1 MDFTKFMNK
10 FNEIERSLSPTSAL
24 RLSFD
29 NISPESEEPDANK
42 RLWGVPVPPFVSDKV
57 VSWIEEEFNEPP
69 IFYNGNAV
77 IRKVEN
83 VRMIDRYNAK
93 NPTVGTL
100 YLTATHLIFVEPDSN
115 KETWILHMHVA
126 NIEKLPLSTTGSPLL
141 IRCKTFLSVT
151 FVIPKDSE
159 CHDVYTSLMKLYQ
172 PVSINK
178 LYCFNYQPAKD
189 DFPKSSGWDFFKLEN
204 EFRRMRVPNDIWT
217 LCTLNMNYELCDT
230 YPRQIYVPQEA
241 NTAMLIGSSRFRS
254 KGRLPALTYLHSNK
268 ASICR
273 CSQPLSGFSARCLED
288 EQMLEAIRKT
298 NPNTDYMYVVDTR
311 PRINAM
317 ANRAA
322 GKGYENE
329 AFYENIKFHFLGIEN
344 IHVQRTSLQKLIEAC
359 EQKTPTM
366 SGFLNSLES
375 SGWLKNIRSIL
386 DTSSFIASAV
396 DKGVSVVVHCSDG
409 WDRTAQVCSLAA
421 LMLDPYYRTIK
432 GFQALIEKDWL
443 AFGHKF
449 SERCGHV
456 QTDPREVSPIF
467 TQFLDCTW
475 QLMTQ
480 RSDAFEFNER
490 FLLILHDHVHSCQF
504 GTFVG
509 NCEKDRLDLKLSE
522 RTFSLWGFMANH
534 LNEYI
539 NPLYKPDVDETIK
552 ANLAPQCIKFWR
564 GMFSRFESG
573 VHPREPLSDLL
584 LVSKDHC
591 TSLEDHVQH
600 LTKRIASF
608 KNYISKSAR
617 KLQDA
622 TAKTYKE
629 PAPPEINDNKYN
641 YDKKM
646 SELSSAD
653 DDHPLKPAEMSFANL
668 SLNERIDATSI
679 REEIN
684 SVAVDWKSMRNV
696 TACSCSTPFDQFSKK
711 THCWKCGDIFCE
723 RCIDKSI
730 PLPGQDSGKPVPVCR
745 ACFRLVQ
752 KTSP

>member
-1 MDFTKFMNK
+1 MDDIK
-10 FNEIERSLSPTSAL
+10 LA
-24 RLSFD
+24 
-29 NISPESEEPDANK
+29 
-42 RLWGVPVPPFVSDKV
+42 
-57 VSWIEEEFNEPP
+57 
-69 IFYNGNAV
+69 
-77 IRKVEN
+77 KVEN
-83 VRMIDRYNAK
+83 VRMIDRYNTK
-93 NPTVGTL
+93 NPIVGTL

-115 KETWILHMHVA
+115 KETWILHMHIA
-126 NIEKLPLSTTGSPLL
+126 NIEKLPLTTTGSPLL

-151 FVIPKDSE
+151 FVVPKDSE
-159 CHDVYTSLMKLYQ
+159 CHDVYTSLLKLYQ

-189 DFPKSSGWDFFKLEN
+189 DFPKNSGWEYFKLES
-204 EFRRMRVPNDIWT
+204 EFKRMRVPNDTWT
-217 LCTLNMNYELCDT
+217 LCSLNTNYELCDT
-230 YPRQIYVPQEA
+230 YPRQIYVPQGA

-288 EQMLEAIRKT
+288 EQMFEAIRKT
-298 NPNTDYMYVVDTR
+298 NPNTDHMYVVDTR
-311 PRINAM
+311 PRINAL

-344 IHVQRTSLQKLIEAC
+344 IHTQRTSLQKLIEAC

-366 SGFLNSLES
+366 SGFLNALES
-375 SGWLKNIRSIL
+375 SGWLKHIRSIL
-386 DTSSFIASAV
+386 DTSSFISNVV

-409 WDRTAQVCSLAA
+409 WDRTAQVCSLAS

-449 SERCGHV
+449 SDRCGHI
-456 QTDPREVSPIF
+456 QNDPREVSPIF

-475 QLMTQ
+475 QLMSQ

-509 NCEKDRLDLKLSE
+509 NCEKDRLDLQLAK
-522 RTFSLWGFMANH
+522 RTFSLWGHMANH

-552 ANLAPQCIKFWR
+552 PNLAPQCIKFWR
-564 GMFSRFESG
+564 GMYSRFESG
-573 VHPREPLSDLL
+573 VHPREPLGDLL
-584 LVSKDHC
+584 LATKDHT

-600 LTKRIASF
+600 LTKRITSF
-608 KNYISKSAR
+608 KNYISKSA
-617 KLQDA
+617 KKIQDA
-622 TAKTYKE
+622 TSSKSITKE
-629 PAPPEINDNKYN
+629 SSATDTNDNKYN

-653 DDHPLKPAEMSFANL
+653 DDHPLKLSEGGSSVSGANNVSGSSGSGNGSGGMSFASL
-668 SLNERIDATSI
+668 SLSDEVDPSTLND
-679 REEIN
+679 EIN

-711 THCWKCGDIFCE
+711 THCWKCGEIFCE

-745 ACFRLVQ
+745 TCFRLVQ
-752 KTSP
+752 KISP